1 MPDLSCLS
9 NEEQAQFYDT
19 VEHELTVAVRDLVDT
34 IARMDHVQ
42 NASQEHFTMP
52 MDCLYELSG
61 LVSQAIQNH
70 TEQVWPT
77 QVPTQYESVDPKQMD
92 QGDQGKLETLYA
104 LKKIKDNY
112 YAK

>member
-34 IARMDHVQ
+34 ISRMDHVQ

-70 TEQVWPT
+70 SKQVWPT
-77 QVPTQYESVDPKQMD
+77 QIVENHD
-92 QGDQGKLETLYA
+92 
-104 LKKIKDNY
+104 
-112 YAK
+112 AK